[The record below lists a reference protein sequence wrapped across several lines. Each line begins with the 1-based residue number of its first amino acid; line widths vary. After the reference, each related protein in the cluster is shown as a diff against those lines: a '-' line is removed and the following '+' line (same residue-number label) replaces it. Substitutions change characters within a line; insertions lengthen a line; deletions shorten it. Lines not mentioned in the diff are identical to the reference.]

1 MNFFYN
7 QNCWLNMVEIVQL
20 EKIKSILKNND
31 VISVIEEGFIA
42 YSDNR
47 VIVPP
52 VGEMLFNKTNGECHI
67 KYGYIKDD
75 NYYVIK
81 IASGFYDNPK
91 LYGLP
96 SFNGLNLVFDQR
108 NGELKAIL
116 LDEGYLTNIR
126 TAAAGAVVAKYLAP
140 KQVKKIGIL
149 GTGAQGKLQVE
160 YLKSITSCKKI
171 VVWGLSQ
178 EEVNEY
184 KKNLEKKGYSVETT
198 LNLEDIPTACNLIVT
213 CTPSKKPLL
222 KKEWIKPGTHITAM
236 GSDTAEKQ
244 ELDSE
249 ILANADIVVVDSI
262 SQSKS
267 RGEVYKAIT
276 SGIISE
282 DIVIELGKMISNKQY
297 HRQNDQQIT
306 IADLTG
312 VAVQDIQISK
322 IICENMD

>member
-1 MNFFYN
+1 MIK
-7 QNCWLNMVEIVQL
+7 IVQL
-20 EKIKSILKNND
+20 EKIKEILRNAD
-31 VISVIEEGFIA
+31 VISLIEEGFVA
-42 YSDNR
+42 YSNKR
-47 VIVPP
+47 VIIPP
-52 VGEMLFNKTNGECHI
+52 VGEMLFKKTNGECHI

-108 NGELKAIL
+108 NGELHAIL

-140 KQVKKIGIL
+140 KDVKKIGIL
-149 GTGAQGKLQVE
+149 GTGAQGKLQAE
-160 YLKSITSCKKI
+160 YLKSITSCKEI
-171 VVWGLSQ
+171 VVWDLSQ
-178 EEVNEY
+178 KNIDEY
-184 KKNLEKKGYSVETT
+184 KTYMEKKGYSVETT
-198 LNLEDIPTACNLIVT
+198 LNLEDIPTLCNLIVT

-236 GSDTAEKQ
+236 GSDNAEKQ
-244 ELDSE
+244 ELDPE
-249 ILANADIVVVDSI
+249 ILAKADIVVVDSI

-267 RGEVYKAIT
+267 RGEVYRAVT

-282 DIVIELGKMISNKQY
+282 DIVIELGTMISNKQY

-322 IICENMD
+322 VICENID